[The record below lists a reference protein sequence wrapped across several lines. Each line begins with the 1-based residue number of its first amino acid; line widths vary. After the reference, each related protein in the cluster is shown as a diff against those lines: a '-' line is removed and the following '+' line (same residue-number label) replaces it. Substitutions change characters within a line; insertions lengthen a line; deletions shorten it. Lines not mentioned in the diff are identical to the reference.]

1 MRPAGSDSPEHS
13 QADTPEYPRSLNI
26 AARLADGALDAGWG
40 ERIAFSHGD
49 ASITYAQ
56 VRDSA
61 ARWAEA
67 LDDLGVCR
75 EQRVLI
81 ALPDTPSF
89 VTAFLGTIWAGAVAV
104 PVNPYLPA
112 EHHAFYLDDS
122 RAVVAAIAPALADGI
137 AASTASAPQLRH
149 VVVFSD
155 AVEEDGGKPDGGP
168 GPSAAAIRSPAAGAG
183 RAPGPAKATTKQPP
197 ESPELPESGEG
208 LRWHRGEELLEAAS
222 PRPATETHCDEPAFW
237 LYTSGSTG
245 APKAAIHLHHD
256 IWVAAECWGRR
267 TLGLSEPHVHLSA
280 SKLFFAYGLGNSLH
294 CPMWSGGRTVLVAD
308 KPSPANMLG
317 AIAEHGVTHF
327 YAVPS
332 FYSALLADPEL
343 DKRLGDGGLESLEV
357 CVSAGEAL
365 PAPLC
370 EAWIERTGAPLL
382 DGIGSTELLHIFI
395 ANRIDDIRPGC
406 SGRPIPGYAARVVG
420 EAGEDLGDDQVGDL
434 WVRGDSACAGYW
446 NRHEASKLAQRGEW
460 FVTGDKY
467 RRDAEG
473 YYWYCGRGD
482 DLFKVHGK
490 WVIPTQVEA
499 VLLEHE
505 GVREVAVVAG
515 TDGKGLS
522 CGVAFVV
529 PSSTTPDDG
538 FAAALGE
545 HAAARLSAHA
555 VPAIIELRDELPRT
569 PTGKI
574 QRYRLRETT

>member
-1 MRPAGSDSPEHS
+1 MTPAE
-13 QADTPEYPRSLNI
+13 AATPEYPKRLNI
-26 AARLADGALDAGWG
+26 AVRLTDGALDAGWG
-40 ERIAFSHGD
+40 ERIAFSHGH
-49 ASITYAQ
+49 ASISYAE
-56 VRDSA
+56 VRERA
-61 ARWAEA
+61 ARWAAA
-67 LDDLGVCR
+67 LAGLGVCR

-112 EHHAFYLDDS
+112 EHYAFYLGDS
-122 RAVVAAIAPALADGI
+122 RAVVAAVAPKLADVVIEAKGG
-137 AASTASAPQLRH
+137 APHLRD
-149 VVVFSD
+149 VAVFS
-155 AVEEDGGKPDGGP
+155 AAGDGGG
-168 GPSAAAIRSPAAGAG
+168 SP
-183 RAPGPAKATTKQPP
+183 P
-197 ESPELPESGEG
+197 GEG
-208 LRWHRGEELLEAAS
+208 QHWHRGEDLLEAS
-222 PRPATETHCDEPAFW
+222 PPLPPTETHCDEPAFW

-267 TLGLSEPHVHLSA
+267 TLGLSERHVHLSA

-308 KPSPANMLG
+308 KPTPANMLG

-332 FYSALLADPEL
+332 FYSALLADPVFE
-343 DKRLGDGGLESLEV
+343 RRAGDVALESLEV

-370 EAWIERTGAPLL
+370 EAWIERTGVPLL

-420 EAGEDLGDDQVGDL
+420 EAGEDLGDGQVGDL
-434 WVRGDSACAGYW
+434 WVRGDSTCAGYW

-505 GVREVAVVAG
+505 GVSEVAVVAG

-529 PSSTTPDDG
+529 PSSTAPAAG
-538 FAAALGE
+538 FAAALRE

-555 VPAIIELRDELPRT
+555 VPAVIELRDELPRT

>member
-1 MRPAGSDSPEHS
+1 VSSDSG
-13 QADTPEYPRSLNI
+13 TPEYPRSLNI
-26 AARLADGALDAGWG
+26 AARLAEGALEAGWG
-40 ERIAFSHGD
+40 ERIAFSHGGE
-49 ASITYAQ
+49 SITYAE
-56 VRDSA
+56 VCDRA
-61 ARWAEA
+61 ARWAA
-67 LDDLGVCR
+67 TLDRLGVRR

-81 ALPDTPSF
+81 ALPDAPSF

-104 PVNPYLPA
+104 PVNPYLPP
-112 EHHAFYLDDS
+112 EHHAFYLGDS
-122 RAVVAAIAPALADGI
+122 RAIAAAIAPELAGAV
-137 AASTASAPQLRH
+137 AASKSAAPHLRH
-149 VVVFSD
+149 VVVFAD
-155 AVEEDGGKPDGGP
+155 CED
-168 GPSAAAIRSPAAGAG
+168 GAG
-183 RAPGPAKATTKQPP
+183 RADPALEEAAQQAGAAATRTTRQTTA
-197 ESPELPESGEG
+197 LPAGDEA
-208 LRWHRGEELLEAAS
+208 LQWHRGEELLEAAS
-222 PRPATETHCDEPAFW
+222 PRLATGTHCDEPAFW

-267 TLGLSEPHVHLSA
+267 TLGLSERHVHLSA

-308 KPSPANMLG
+308 KPTPANMLG

-332 FYSALLADPEL
+332 FYSALLADPLFE
-343 DKRLGDGGLESLEV
+343 RRPGDAALESLEV

-370 EAWIERTGAPLL
+370 EAWMERTGVPLL

-395 ANRIDDIRPGC
+395 ANRIGDIRPGC
-406 SGRPIPGYAARVVG
+406 SGRPIPGYGARVVG
-420 EAGEDLGDDQVGDL
+420 EAGEDLDDGQVGDL

-473 YYWYCGRGD
+473 YYWYAGRGD

-505 GVREVAVVAG
+505 GVREAAVVAG
-515 TDGKGLS
+515 TDGDGLS

-529 PSSTTPDDG
+529 PSS
-538 FAAALGE
+538 AAASIDGLADALRE
-545 HAAARLSAHA
+545 HAAARLSAHS
-555 VPAIIELRDELPRT
+555 VPAMIELRDELPRT

-574 QRYRLRETT
+574 QRYRLRGAT

>member
-1 MRPAGSDSPEHS
+1 MTRLETQAPEHP
-13 QADTPEYPRSLNI
+13 QTETPEYPRGLNI

-40 ERIAFSHGD
+40 ERIAFSHGNE
-49 ASITYAQ
+49 SITYAQ
-56 VRDSA
+56 VRDRA
-61 ARWAEA
+61 ARWAAA
-67 LDDLGVCR
+67 LDGLGVCR

-81 ALPDTPSF
+81 ALPDAPSF

-112 EHHAFYLDDS
+112 EHHAFYLGDS

-137 AASTASAPQLRH
+137 AASQGDAPHLRDL
-149 VVVFSD
+149 VVFSD
-155 AVEEDGGKPDGGP
+155 AGEEDG
-168 GPSAAAIRSPAAGAG
+168 A
-183 RAPGPAKATTKQPP
+183 
-197 ESPELPESGEG
+197 ESPELPESGDG

-267 TLGLSEPHVHLSA
+267 TLGLSERHVHLSA

-294 CPMWSGGRTVLVAD
+294 CPMWSGGRAVLVAD
-308 KPSPANMLG
+308 KPTPANMLG

-332 FYSALLADPEL
+332 FYSALLADPEF

-370 EAWIERTGAPLL
+370 EAWIERTGVPLL

-473 YYWYCGRGD
+473 CYWYCGRGD

-505 GVREVAVVAG
+505 GVSEVAVVAG

-529 PSSTTPDDG
+529 PSAAAASSMEG
-538 FAAALGE
+538 GLAAALRE